1 MKKKIADSM
10 IDAEGMQA
18 PDYRAPGIASA
29 ESSPETEVWTL
40 EDAFY
45 VLCDAMAAHPVMEDN
60 MALMNRLT
68 EIRIWHV
75 NGNREVPWQ
84 HMVQILPQVLGFPLV
99 PDAIR

>member
-1 MKKKIADSM
+1 MADSM

-18 PDYRAPGIASA
+18 SDCSDQSVASS
-29 ESSPETEVWTL
+29 ESHHDTNAWTL